1 MMTSTLTVVG
11 REVFIDDYN
20 EEIDNDYRLD
30 PDEILQDMVE
40 LMEESPESYQHLHID
55 SEQTNDG
62 MNKLFSFT
70 SYEGEDGLGTRIWA
84 SAMNEDVRLIQP
96 QNFEITEFIEDYTRL
111 VRTDGVPPSA
121 DFLQELVADAAA
133 QAMDGQ
139 FIIWVDDD
147 TIDDEPKEFIFN
159 LLEDAVIY
167 MGVD

>member
-40 LMEESPESYQHLHID
+40 LMEDSPESYQHLHID

-70 SYEGEDGLGTRIWA
+70 SYEGEDSLRLSYLGV
-84 SAMNEDVRLIQP
+84 S
-96 QNFEITEFIEDYTRL
+96 
-111 VRTDGVPPSA
+111 
-121 DFLQELVADAAA
+121 
-133 QAMDGQ
+133 
-139 FIIWVDDD
+139 
-147 TIDDEPKEFIFN
+147 DE
-159 LLEDAVIY
+159 
-167 MGVD
+167 

>member
-1 MMTSTLTVVG
+1 MAYGS
-11 REVFIDDYN
+11 
-20 EEIDNDYRLD
+20 
-30 PDEILQDMVE
+30 
-40 LMEESPESYQHLHID
+40 
-55 SEQTNDG
+55 
-62 MNKLFSFT
+62 
-70 SYEGEDGLGTRIWA
+70 RIWA